1 MAVWE
6 NNGANNRMAWKNEIE
21 TNIPRVFNFLATNT
35 QRENKLNVV
44 NEAQV
49 DLLGKVSGSPTMSYN
64 IFKISHHP
72 VFFVPVTHTW
82 SPKDTLRYTGSFVQA
97 I

>member
-1 MAVWE
+1 M
-6 NNGANNRMAWKNEIE
+6 K
-21 TNIPRVFNFLATNT
+21 T

-44 NEAQV
+44 NEVQV
-49 DLLGKVSGSPTMSYN
+49 DLLGKVSCSPTIIMPLN
-64 IFKISHHP
+64 IFKVSHHL
-72 VFFVPVTHTW
+72 VLLVPVTNTW

>member
-1 MAVWE
+1 M
-6 NNGANNRMAWKNEIE
+6 
-21 TNIPRVFNFLATNT
+21 NT

-44 NEAQV
+44 NEVQV
-49 DLLGKVSGSPTMSYN
+49 DLLGKVSCSPTIIMSLN
-64 IFKISHHP
+64 IFKVSHHP
-72 VFFVPVTHTW
+72 VLLVPVINTW